1 MLKLSFV
8 VPCFNEEEGIRD
20 FYKETKKVFS
30 QVNYDYE
37 FIFID
42 DGSSDGTLKALK
54 ELKATFQDHIRIISF
69 SRNFGKEAAI
79 YAGLRAS
86 SGEYVSLID
95 ADLQQRPEIVL
106 QMVSILDENS
116 EVDCVAAFQETR
128 KENKLLSFY
137 KNCFY
142 KLINKMSET
151 NFFKGASDFRTLRRH
166 MVEAILNVN
175 EYHRFSK
182 GIFSWVGFNTHYIS
196 YQAEERAYG
205 ETKWRFWSLFK
216 YSLEGIVSFTTVPLR
231 IATFVGLFTSLAA
244 FLYSIFVV
252 FQKLFFSIDVPGF
265 ATLVIVILLLGGL
278 QLLSIGIVGEYLAR
292 LYIQAKNRPIYITK
306 ENLYYTEANYE
317 KYNYDYSKV

>member
-106 QMVSILDENS
+106 QMVSILDEKS

-128 KENKLLSFY
+128 NENKLLSFY